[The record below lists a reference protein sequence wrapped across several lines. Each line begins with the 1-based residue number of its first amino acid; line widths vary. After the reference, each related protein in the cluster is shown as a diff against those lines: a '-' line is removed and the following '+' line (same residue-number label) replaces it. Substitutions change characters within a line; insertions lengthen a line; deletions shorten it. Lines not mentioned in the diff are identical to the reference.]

1 MVEKALADIR
11 GELADFDPALI
22 TTGDAALLLDVFTA
36 VERAGVAGQTLVA
49 RRAAE
54 SGRWREAGHRSPA
67 SWVAETTGTGTG
79 QALGLLE
86 SSEAMACLPRTSEAL
101 VRGELSGPQLK
112 EIAATAGAD
121 PGAEGDL
128 LEAARRHGLKGL
140 KDLKEQCLRVR
151 ARSVTETEARA
162 RYEQIRKNRSLE
174 LWTDHEGV
182 GRVDARLAPDDFAR
196 VAAAVGAEADAVFRE
211 ARRAGHREPTAAYAA
226 DALVALVTGTAAS
239 GTGPSPSPSRS
250 RRNSGT

>member
-1 MVEKALADIR
+1 
-11 GELADFDPALI
+11 
-22 TTGDAALLLDVFTA
+22 
-36 VERAGVAGQTLVA
+36 
-49 RRAAE
+49 
-54 SGRWREAGHRSPA
+54 
-67 SWVAETTGTGTG
+67 
-79 QALGLLE
+79 
-86 SSEAMACLPRTSEAL
+86 MACLPRTSEAL

-162 RYEQIRKNRSLE
+162 RYE
-174 LWTDHEGV
+174 HV
-182 GRVDARLAPDDFAR
+182 AR